1 MVAAGL
7 FHDRKHEASEIFPSC
22 GVYSLGL
29 QIYQFEP
36 MWGDPGKPQKQILFC
51 SVPRHG
57 AGFLAQLQVSC
68 LSQQGCPIWVSLL
81 MRACQDTAGD
91 SGGTSCQPANTPAA
105 RASPLLS
112 LLGKDSKCPTKLLP
126 LRWSNHS
133 AVLEVQVTNADM
145 NWKEKCKEKKR
156 LCNN

>member
-1 MVAAGL
+1 MTGNM
-7 FHDRKHEASEIFPSC
+7 KHQKSFLLVGFTVFVCRYTNLSQCGEIQGSLKSRSC
-22 GVYSLGL
+22 FVQCLGMEL
-29 QIYQFEP
+29 VSF
-36 MWGDPGKPQKQILFC
+36 
-51 SVPRHG
+51 
-57 AGFLAQLQVSC
+57 AQLQVSC

-91 SGGTSCQPANTPAA
+91 SGETSCQPANTPAA

-112 LLGKDSKCPTKLLP
+112 LLRKDSKCPTKLLA
-126 LRWSNHS
+126 LHWSNHS

-145 NWKEKCKEKKR
+145 NWKEKKR